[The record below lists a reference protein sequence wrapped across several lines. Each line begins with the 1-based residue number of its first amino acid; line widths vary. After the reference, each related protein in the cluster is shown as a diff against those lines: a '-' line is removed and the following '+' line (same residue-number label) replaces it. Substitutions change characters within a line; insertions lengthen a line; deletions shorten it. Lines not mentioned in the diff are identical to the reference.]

1 MSEISAQTSPVSAQ
15 EQVIA
20 YLTGIIQSRAITCAV
35 QLGIADA
42 LADGPL
48 HVEEI
53 ASRTGVE
60 PSNLFRLLRALESIG
75 IFRETSAKVF
85 ENNPLSNCLQRNAP
99 GSLWPLV
106 RIWAPGWVYWDGMTE
121 M

>member
-1 MSEISAQTSPVSAQ
+1 MSETSTKTSPVSPQ

-48 HVEEI
+48 EVEEI
-53 ASRTGVE
+53 AIRTGVE
-60 PSNLFRLLRALESIG
+60 PGNLFRLLRALESIG
-75 IFRETSAKVF
+75 IFRETSARVF
-85 ENNPLSNCLQRNAP
+85 ENNSISNCLQRNAP

-106 RIWAPGWVYWDGMTE
+106 RL
-121 M
+121 